1 MPTPWFYSNSV
12 TQYAEVSAHIPW
24 NGESNG
30 YLAVKRDDG
39 TVLTTTKSLV
49 HIANPTVNDIK
60 NKTNYLYLK
69 DFRLTDLPDVISGV
83 EIEIS
88 MGRGGR
94 ITDETIQLMY
104 NDTFIGEN
112 RAYYKLDEITIYGG
126 PADLHA
132 ADITPALLS
141 DVEFGIGVRYQSHP
155 MWPHREIPR
164 IDYIRLRVW

>member
-1 MPTPWFYSNSV
+1 MPTPWFYSNLIS
-12 TQYAEVSAHIPW
+12 QHAEVSVHIPW

-30 YLAVKRDDG
+30 YLALKRDDG
-39 TVLTTTKSLV
+39 TVLTTSKTLV

-60 NKTNYLYLK
+60 NKTNFLYLT
-69 DFRLTDLPDVISGV
+69 DFRIIHMPSIISGV

-94 ITDETIQLMY
+94 ITDETIQLMHG
-104 NDTFIGEN
+104 NEFIGEN
-112 RAYYKLDEITIYGG
+112 RAFYKLDEITLYGG
-126 PADLHA
+126 PTDVYGTTL
-132 ADITPALLS
+132 TPELLS
-141 DVEFGIGVRYQSHP
+141 DPTFGVGVRYQSHP